1 MSSTLDPNFSTDDKD
16 PTLIGAHCTLNSCNR
31 LDFLPFKCESCRN
44 VYCLEHRSEN
54 SHNCSKAGEWAARRR
69 KGDLSSYP
77 LRVDKN
83 MKETERKCASLKCQ
97 TTIGTSL
104 STSVHCSF
112 CNQHYC
118 LRHRMKDDHDCSNQT
133 PNGSRSSIYTG
144 IFDNQAE
151 HVKVAFSKLKAW
163 GINQKAHV
171 SQSGIKAR
179 RSAAGSQIL
188 AVNNLK
194 KIAKGDDK
202 LPIDKRIYIHVDAE
216 ATSTSSKFP
225 SGAFFYSKD
234 WVIGKV
240 LDAAAKS
247 LQILN
252 INNECDDEM
261 NRLRVFHIEKGRL
274 LDFNE
279 KVCDVLVN
287 GDRIVLLR
295 GIGPSIPDLI
305 DLIPK

>member
-1 MSSTLDPNFSTDDKD
+1 MSSTLDPGFSTDDKD
-16 PTLIGAHCTLNSCNR
+16 PTLIGAHCQLSSCNQ
-31 LDFLPFKCESCRN
+31 LDFLPFKCESCHN

-54 SHNCSKAGEWAARRR
+54 IHNCSKAGEWAARRR
-69 KGDLSSYP
+69 AGNLLSYP
-77 LRVDKN
+77 LGIEKN
-83 MKETERKCASLKCQ
+83 MQETERECASLDCK
-97 TTIGTSL
+97 TIIGTSL

-133 PNGSRSSIYTG
+133 PIGSRPSIYTG

-151 HVKVAFSKLKAW
+151 HVKVAFSKLRAW
-163 GINQKAHV
+163 GINQKALV
-171 SQSGIKAR
+171 SQSRIKG
-179 RSAAGSQIL
+179 RSSAGRSQLL

-194 KIAKGDDK
+194 KTAKGDDK
-202 LPIDKRIYIHVDAE
+202 LPVDKRIYIHVDAE
-216 ATSTSSKFP
+216 ATTTSSKFP

-261 NRLRVFHIEKGRL
+261 SRLRVFHIEKGRL

-279 KVCDVLVN
+279 KVCDALVN

-305 DLIPK
+305 DFTAK